1 MRGLSP
7 SLLQHG
13 QQDGVFF
20 QSTPAAEDASR
31 CRHAH
36 SLVYCEGR
44 LPGLCVNGPITRHA
58 DRVVGAIRIG
68 AMKITSRRSVHTTPH
83 FWEADSRV
91 QVTALKCMFS
101 RRQSNQS
108 PQREREH
115 SSQAVE
121 SCDS

>member
-1 MRGLSP
+1 MRGLRP

-36 SLVYCEGR
+36 SLV

-58 DRVVGAIRIG
+58 GRVVGAIRIG

-101 RRQSNQS
+101 GRQSNQS